1 MKWHPQKPDS
11 MEYGIL
17 STRYARALLDF
28 AQSKGAESVV
38 YQQMRALTTQWREVP
53 QLQEVLND
61 PLVQEEVKLHLL
73 VQAIGSPVCPELER
87 FFRLVLRHKR
97 ENYLEV
103 IGLIYGKLYRKL
115 KRMIQIDLYTA
126 QPVEPETKR
135 RLQELLQVKEGLQ
148 IELAE
153 HIDPALIGGFILRTD
168 GERLDASIASQLRR
182 FRQQLT
188 YRNDKQMY
196 KQEK

>member
-1 MKWHPQKPDS
+1 MKWHPQKPDY

-28 AQSKGAESVV
+28 ARSKGAESVV
-38 YQQMRALTTQWREVP
+38 YQQMRALTTQWRQVP
-53 QLQEVLND
+53 QLPEVLND
-61 PLVQEEVKLHLL
+61 PLVEEEVKFHLL

-97 ENYLEV
+97 ESYLEV

-115 KRMIQIDLYTA
+115 KQIIQIDLYTA
-126 QPVEPETKR
+126 QPVEPETR
-135 RLQELLQVKEGLQ
+135 RGLQELLQAKEGMS
-148 IELAE
+148 IELSE

-168 GERLDASIASQLRR
+168 GERLDASIATQLRR

-188 YRNDKQMY
+188 YQNDKQMY
-196 KQEK
+196 KKEK